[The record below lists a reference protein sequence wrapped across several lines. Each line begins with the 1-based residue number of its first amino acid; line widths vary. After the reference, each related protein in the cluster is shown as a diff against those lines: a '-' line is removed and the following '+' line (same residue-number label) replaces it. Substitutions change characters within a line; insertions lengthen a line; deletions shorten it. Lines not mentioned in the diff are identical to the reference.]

1 MEKNKRIQNETPA
14 RLPDFDFNQI
24 QAQWNLYREIYY
36 QIIPRPFG
44 LGQICKI
51 KKSQFPTKMF
61 LFKRMSKKT
70 PKCVNV
76 VSITPFKKITEFMAP
91 WSGFQ
96 ALGRNQN
103 ANIMK
108 KYYKIFYRIFFLYSH
123 INLEKNQIHSYD
135 VYKVLYF
142 NCKIHG

>member
-1 MEKNKRIQNETPA
+1 MTLWKRIREYKMK
-14 RLPDFDFNQI
+14 RLQDYLI
-24 QAQWNLYREIYY
+24 LISIKSRLSGIYTEKF
-36 QIIPRPFG
+36 ITKLFRG
-44 LGQICKI
+44 LLGLVNYEKL
-51 KKSQFPTKMF
+51 KKPSFPQKCF
-61 LFKRMSKKT
+61 YSKACRKKK

-123 INLEKNQIHSYD
+123 INLEK
-135 VYKVLYF
+135 
-142 NCKIHG
+142 KIDA